1 MGVSQF
7 EPAPMVSKAFFTG
20 SKYLVEE
27 NDGRQDYVRYD
38 GERFLAALSATGQKV
53 VRAPFGSEELSSS
66 ADRTESDAAEA
77 ADEAKAA
84 YLKALVRVNDHYF
97 AAREYE
103 DDAKGKYLK
112 HDERAERRFRIKTA
126 ERLGE
131 CVDDLHALLSAH
143 DTLVETADEAVS
155 RTTPEPDRRQAIS
168 AVRSTLLACTDRAIS
183 DGWFPVVESYYYS
196 LSPGEL
202 VAEDRER
209 RKQRIQGTE
218 ESRGIKELLAKPH
231 FTRLDRRDLR
241 RIRRMNRESP
251 GSDARVWKR
260 LLDTYPWYVDRE
272 GDRTVTA
279 RSEAEG

>member
-1 MGVSQF
+1 
-7 EPAPMVSKAFFTG
+7 MVSKAFFTG

-27 NDGRQDYVRYD
+27 NDGRHEYVRYD

-53 VRAPFGSEELSSS
+53 VRAPFGSEELSS
-66 ADRTESDAAEA
+66 DGRTGSDAARA

-84 YLKALVRVNDHYF
+84 YLKALVRVNEHYF

-126 ERLGE
+126 ERLSD
-131 CVDDLHALLSAH
+131 CVDDLRAVLSAH
-143 DTLVETADEAVS
+143 DTLVDAAVEAVGRGAAES
-155 RTTPEPDRRQAIS
+155 DRDRARS
-168 AVRSTLLACTDRAIS
+168 AVQSTLLACTDRAVS
-183 DGWFPVVESYYYS
+183 DGWFPIVESYYYS

-209 RKQRIQGTE
+209 RKQRIEGTE
-218 ESRGIKELLAKPH
+218 ESRGIRELLAKPH
-231 FTRLDRRDLR
+231 FSRLDKRDLR
-241 RIRRMNRESP
+241 RIRRINRESP

-260 LLDTYPWYVDRE
+260 LLDTYSWYVGRE
-272 GDRTVTA
+272 SDRTVTA

>member
-1 MGVSQF
+1 MSRD
-7 EPAPMVSKAFFTG
+7 ETAPMVSKAFFTG

-27 NDGRQDYVRYD
+27 NDGRHDYVRYD
-38 GERFLAALSATGQKV
+38 GERFLAALSAAGQKV
-53 VRAPFGSEELSSS
+53 VHAPFGSEGLDSS
-66 ADRTESDAAEA
+66 DGRTESEE

-84 YLKALVRVNDHYF
+84 YLKALVRVNERYF

-126 ERLGE
+126 EALSD

-143 DTLVETADEAVS
+143 DTLVDIAVETVG
-155 RTTPEPDRRQAIS
+155 RTKPDSERRQAES
-168 AVRSTLLACTDRAIS
+168 AIRSRLLACTDRAIS
-183 DGWFPVVESYYYS
+183 RGWFPVVESYYYS

-209 RKQRIQGTE
+209 RKQRIEGTE
-218 ESRGIKELLAKPH
+218 DSRGIEELLGKPH
-231 FTRLDRRDLR
+231 FDRLGKGDLR
-241 RIRRMNRESP
+241 RIRKLNRESP

-260 LLDTYPWYVDRE
+260 ILEQYPWYVGHEDE
-272 GDRTVTA
+272 QAATA
-279 RSEAEG
+279 GTGAKG